1 MRFLSSVVGL
11 NAVKKPNNVTN
22 SKYSTRLP
30 NCRAF
35 TLIEL
40 LVVIAIIAILAA
52 MLLPALSKAKA
63 RAQGIACMSNGKQLQ
78 LCWLLYAQDN
88 NDGIVYNA
96 IRDVHAWIAGDNNN
110 SLAYDLPGAT
120 NVNVVRNGMLFAY
133 NKSEKIYVCPGQS
146 RVEVISRRITLP
158 LTPARSFSISGQ
170 MNGGVWGGRDVTPLV
185 LGANP
190 ASALAYKRINQ
201 ILRPPPAMA
210 FCFMD
215 ESEFTI
221 EDGYFAVLV
230 NQDTWQNYPAYRHGG
245 SATLSFVDGHSEV
258 KRWLEPSTANL
269 TNPDGLVPAPRF
281 GTQKNRDLQ
290 WLADRYINPPR
301 P

>member
-120 NVNVVRNGMLFAY
+120 NVNVVRNGMLFPY

-170 MNGGVWGGRDVTPLV
+170 MNGGVWGS
-185 LGANP
+185 N
-190 ASALAYKRINQ
+190 
-201 ILRPPPAMA
+201 LR
-210 FCFMD
+210 
-215 ESEFTI
+215 
-221 EDGYFAVLV
+221 
-230 NQDTWQNYPAYRHGG
+230 TWN
-245 SATLSFVDGHSEV
+245 
-258 KRWLEPSTANL
+258 
-269 TNPDGLVPAPRF
+269 
-281 GTQKNRDLQ
+281 
-290 WLADRYINPPR
+290 
-301 P
+301 